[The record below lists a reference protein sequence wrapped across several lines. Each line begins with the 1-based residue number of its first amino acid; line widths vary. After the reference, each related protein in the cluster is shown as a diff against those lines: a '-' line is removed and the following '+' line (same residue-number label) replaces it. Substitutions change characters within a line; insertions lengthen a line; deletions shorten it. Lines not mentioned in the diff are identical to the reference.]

1 MLLRNHKIYNMKTNI
16 KLPVLGISLLSG
28 ALFIA
33 GCNNAATPVA
43 TTASAPGAAVPAD
56 APAGSSAAEAEAK
69 TGDHHGDEAHELT
82 PHTHSTDLT
91 FSSEPSLLTP
101 GVTAL
106 WTLKITDKKTGRP
119 VNDYTLVHDKLMH
132 LIVVSRDLKWFNHLH
147 PELRPDGKFVVSAQL
162 PRAGSYK
169 LYADYTP
176 KGEEQEIAQHAFAT
190 AGETARPLK
199 AQLVPDKAQGMW
211 MVKNET
217 SHPEGDPAGAAGGN
231 YQVALMPMPMKL
243 VAGQDAMLHFQVR
256 DANGQ
261 PISDLQ
267 PYLGAL
273 GHCVIL
279 SDDSD
284 VYLHS
289 HPMGASMEG
298 MKGMNHDMGD
308 GKMEGMK
315 MDGMKMDAPTT
326 ASGPDVIFHTNF
338 PRAGLYKVWGQF
350 KHKGKVVT
358 APFVV
363 NVAAGA
369 AGAHDGDENQA
380 HAH

>member
-1 MLLRNHKIYNMKTNI
+1 MKTHI
-16 KLPVLGISLLSG
+16 KLPILGISLLSG

-33 GCNNAATPVA
+33 GCSNSQTDVADAAST
-43 TTASAPGAAVPAD
+43 SAKVD
-56 APAGSSAAEAEAK
+56 APAGSSAAEADAK
-69 TGDHHGDEAHELT
+69 TGDAHGDEGHELT
-82 PHTHSTDLT
+82 PHTHSTDLA
-91 FSSEPSLLTP
+91 FSSEPSELTP

-106 WTLKITDKKTGRP
+106 WTLKITDKKTGQP
-119 VNDYTLVHDKLMH
+119 VNDYTVVHDKLMH

-147 PELRPDGKFVVSAQL
+147 PELKPDGTFVVSAEL

-190 AGETARPLK
+190 KGETAKPLK
-199 AQLVPDKAQGMW
+199 AQLTPDKAQGMW
-211 MVKNET
+211 MLKDET
-217 SHPEGDPAGAAGGN
+217 SHPEGDPAGAAGGK

-256 DANGQ
+256 DAKGQ
-261 PISDLQ
+261 PLTDLE
-267 PYLGAL
+267 PYLGAM

-289 HPMGASMEG
+289 HPMGAEME
-298 MKGMNHDMGD
+298 GMNHDMGD
-308 GKMEGMK
+308 
-315 MDGMKMDAPTT
+315 MKMDAPKTA

-338 PRAGLYKVWGQF
+338 PRKGLYKVWGQF
-350 KHKGKVVT
+350 KHKGKIVT

-363 NVAAGA
+363 NVGEGTGKAAPKV
-369 AGAHDGDENQA
+369 DESKP
-380 HAH
+380 HSH